1 MNEAQAVDFKVPPTI
16 DRLLDRLATMY
27 GSLVAFMERRA
38 GYDNEDIPVLIFKV
52 AEDFALVQLLG
63 VLFGSKCQKEVEQVL
78 SAYKDLLEGTADCV
92 FTESYSQ
99 DEVKHL
105 QDLLFRLKVAT
116 YMLVV
121 ACAGLPAILP
131 APPEPNADTQ
141 HI

>member
-78 SAYKDLLEGTADCV
+78 SAYKDLFEGVLDCV
-92 FTESYSQ
+92 FTEPIDQ
-99 DEVKHL
+99 NEVQHL
-105 QDLLFRLKVAT
+105 QDLLFQLKVAV
-116 YMLVV
+116 YVLI
-121 ACAGLPAILP
+121 AGCAGLPAILP
-131 APPEPNADTQ
+131 APPEPNTDTQ